1 MLYDTGSK
9 SEINVRNIWWKH
21 ILLDF
26 YVNQGGGGGKKEAS
40 PSRETSDSLQTNIYT
55 IISLTYGQ
63 VTTAPNYRLLSK
75 F

>member
-1 MLYDTGSK
+1 MMEAHLA
-9 SEINVRNIWWKH
+9 W
-21 ILLDF
+21 LLCEP
-26 YVNQGGGGGKKEAS
+26 GGGGGKKEAS